1 MVQFRIRMIV
11 WLSIAASS
19 LASPGW
25 VNAQPPTLMPRLPG
39 AGNPLGSPLAKDSDQ
54 APTSAAAFQG
64 LDRKEI
70 EEIIGVYWKKKEDEK
85 KRADAAKK
93 EADEEKKLIDAAIKK
108 EEARANDHGVQFKET
123 RIFPRAYERDPE
135 QDGLLE
141 NMIDSLT
148 RNKDGKKWY
157 DKLSLKGYTQIRFGR
172 TLTEEAGSQ
181 PANLF
186 GDRTINGQR
195 ENFLIRRARIILS
208 GDVSEHLYVYIQP
221 DFASNTDGAANNTFF
236 TQLRDLYA
244 DYYIDRDKVNRLRI
258 GLSKIPYGW
267 ENLQSS
273 QNRIALDRTDAMN
286 SAVAPNER
294 DLGIIY
300 YWTPV
305 AAQKLLNSLVSS
317 GLKGSNNFGIF
328 AFGVYDGQGGSQV
341 ERNNNLHMVSR
352 LTLPYQFANG
362 QVIEAGVQGYRGM
375 YNVGTTAIRPL
386 GKGAAAVAPTI
397 AGGSTTGI
405 FEQRVAAS
413 FAILP
418 QPWGFQA
425 EWQVGEGPGLNDAQT
440 EIGKRNLH
448 GGYLMTMYRHET
460 DKWGIQ
466 TPYVRWQQFT
476 GGYKSQTNA
485 PYGHQR
491 QLDVGVEWQLRKEF
505 EITFEYSKV
514 QTPNFSSLTSAG
526 QVSYRDFRG
535 DTFRI
540 QMQFNY

>member
-1 MVQFRIRMIV
+1 MVRSRFRMIAV
-11 WLSIAASS
+11 LSVASATVICAALVRAQEPPPTPGLPALGTPLPKAAEKLPPPTASS
-19 LASPGW
+19 
-25 VNAQPPTLMPRLPG
+25 
-39 AGNPLGSPLAKDSDQ
+39 
-54 APTSAAAFQG
+54 FQG

-70 EEIIGVYWKKKEDEK
+70 EEIIGIYWKKKEDERK
-85 KRADAAKK
+85 VAEKAKK

-108 EEARANDHGVQFKET
+108 EEARLNDRGVPFKEH

-135 QDGLLE
+135 QDGLLDS
-141 NMIDSLT
+141 MIDSLS
-148 RNKDGKKWY
+148 RHKDGKKWY

-172 TLTEEAGSQ
+172 TLTEEEGSQ

-195 ENFLIRRARIILS
+195 ENFLIRRARLVLS
-208 GDVSEHLYVYIQP
+208 GDVSDHLHIYIQN
-221 DFASNTDGAANNTFF
+221 DFASNTDGANNNTFYS
-236 TQLRDLYA
+236 QLRDLYA

-258 GLSKIPYGW
+258 GLSKVPYGW
-267 ENLQSS
+267 ENCQSS
-273 QNRIALDRTDAMN
+273 QNRIALDRTDAIN

-305 AAQKLLNSLVSS
+305 AQQKLLSSLVSS

-352 LTLPYQFANG
+352 LTLPYQFSNG

-375 YNVGTTAIRPL
+375 YVVGTTAIRPL
-386 GKGAAAVAPTI
+386 GKGNAAVAPSVQ
-397 AGGSTTGI
+397 GGTTGI

-418 QPWGFQA
+418 QPFGFQA

-440 EIGKRNLH
+440 RIERRNLH
-448 GGYLMTMYRHET
+448 GGYVMGMYRHESGG
-460 DKWGIQ
+460 WGIQ
-466 TPYVRWQQFT
+466 TPYVRWQQYT
-476 GGYKSQTNA
+476 GGYRNQTNA

-491 QLDVGVEWQLRKEF
+491 QLDIGVEWQLRKEF
-505 EITFEYSKV
+505 EVTFEYSKV
-514 QTPNFSSLTSAG
+514 QTPNFTALTGAG
-526 QVSYRDFRG
+526 QTSYQDFRG
-535 DTFRI
+535 DVFRV

>member
-11 WLSIAASS
+11 WLSIASAFFVFP
-19 LASPGW
+19 AW
-25 VNAQPPTLMPRLPG
+25 VNAQPPAFMPMLPG
-39 AGNPLGSPLAKDSDQ
+39 AGNPLGSPQAKDSDQ
-54 APTSAAAFQG
+54 APTSAAASFQG

-93 EADEEKKLIDAAIKK
+93 EADEEKKLIDAAVKK
-108 EEARANDHGVQFKET
+108 EEARANDHGVQFKEH
-123 RIFPRAYERDPE
+123 RIFPRAYEQDPE
-135 QDGLLE
+135 QEFALQSLL
-141 NMIDSLT
+141 DSLS
-148 RNKDGKKWY
+148 RNKEGKKWY
-157 DKLSLKGYTQIRFGR
+157 DRLSIRGYTQIRFGR
-172 TLTEEAGSQ
+172 TLTEEAGSA

-195 ENFLIRRARIILS
+195 ENFLIRRARLVLS
-208 GDVSEHLYVYIQP
+208 GDVSDHLFVYFQP
-221 DFASNTDGAANNTFF
+221 DFASNTDGANNNTFYA
-236 TQLRDLYA
+236 QLRDLYA
-244 DYYIDRDKVNRLRI
+244 DYYIDKEKVNRLRI

-267 ENLQSS
+267 ENCQSS
-273 QNRIALDRTDAMN
+273 QNRITLDRTDAMN

-294 DLGIIY
+294 DLGVIY

-305 AAQKLLNSLVSS
+305 EKQKLLSMLVNG

-328 AFGVYDGQGGSQV
+328 AFGVYNGQGGSQI
-341 ERNNNLHMVSR
+341 ERDNNLHIVSR
-352 LTLPYQFANG
+352 LTCPVQLPNG
-362 QVIEAGVQGYRGM
+362 QVIEAGIQGYRGM
-375 YNVGTTAIRPL
+375 YSVGTTAIRPL
-386 GKGAAAVAPTI
+386 GKGAAAVTPSLD
-397 AGGSTTGI
+397 GGTTGI
-405 FEQRVAAS
+405 FEQRAAAS
-413 FAILP
+413 FTIFP

-425 EWQVGEGPGLNDAQT
+425 EWQYGEGPGLNDAQT
-440 EIGKRNLH
+440 QIGTRNLH

-466 TPYVRWQQFT
+466 TPYVRWQQYT
-476 GGYKSQTNA
+476 GGYKSQINA

-514 QTPNFSSLTSAG
+514 QTPNFTALTGAN
-526 QVSYRDFRG
+526 QVSYQDFRG
-535 DTFRI
+535 DVFRV